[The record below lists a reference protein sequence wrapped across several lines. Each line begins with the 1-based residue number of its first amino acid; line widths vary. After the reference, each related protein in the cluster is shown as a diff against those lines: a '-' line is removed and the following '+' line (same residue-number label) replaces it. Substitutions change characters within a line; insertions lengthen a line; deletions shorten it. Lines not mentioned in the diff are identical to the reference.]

1 MQFLPADENFC
12 LITFTLLPSP
22 LLNATSLEKRN
33 AAVWT
38 YDTPRPLGNGAN
50 GATTFVAPRLDRP
63 KSWYDKLG
71 NSSLDVTDHL
81 YIGARPGHNKQA
93 ESLSSLL
100 AHGTPLTVPGSSGH
114 RPSGWQGQDAHL
126 PTTQQFPHLCDV
138 TGHDGT
144 FRSVWLRAQPGRV
157 LRREDGLVRAR
168 RGGLLAAATAAAAA
182 LAALA
187 AAAAAAASNHLRV
200 L

>member
-1 MQFLPADENFC
+1 MKTPEQFLPADENFC

-22 LLNATSLEKRN
+22 FLNATSLEKRN

-38 YDTPRPLGNGAN
+38 YDGNGAN

-71 NSSLDVTDHL
+71 NSPLDVTDHL

-93 ESLSSLL
+93 EIPHLGP
-100 AHGTPLTVPGSSGH
+100 HTRHTPHRSSGH

-126 PTTQQFPHLCDV
+126 PTAQQFPHLCDV
-138 TGHDGT
+138 TGHDAA
-144 FRSVWLRAQPGRV
+144 FRPVGLRAQPGRV
-157 LRREDGLVRAR
+157 LRREHGLVRA
-168 RGGLLAAATAAAAA
+168 
-182 LAALA
+182 
-187 AAAAAAASNHLRV
+187 
-200 L
+200 

>member
-1 MQFLPADENFC
+1 MPADENFC

-22 LLNATSLEKRN
+22 FLNATSLEKRN

-38 YDTPRPLGNGAN
+38 YDTPRPLGNGAH

-71 NSSLDVTDHL
+71 QSPLDVTEHL

-93 ESLSSLL
+93 EPLSSLL
-100 AHGTPLTVPGSSGH
+100 AHGTPLTVPGSRH
-114 RPSGWQGQDAHL
+114 RPSRWQGHDAHL
-126 PTTQQFPHLCDV
+126 PTAQQFPLLCDV
-138 TGHDGT
+138 TGHDDS
-144 FRSVWLRAQPGRV
+144 FRSIGLRAQPGRV
-157 LRREDGLVRAR
+157 LRREHGLVRAR
-168 RGGLLAAATAAAAA
+168 RGGLLAAA
-182 LAALA
+182 A
-187 AAAAAAASNHLRV
+187 AAAAAPAAPAAAAAANHLRV